1 MNSTI
6 MVQKSVKDL
15 AAKKA
20 KKDGLSLSTV
30 TRFLLQGYS
39 EGKLNISLTVR
50 DDVEVTEVHHV
61 SLDKETQDRLD
72 FSVSKWRNKL
82 TEK

>member
-1 MNSTI
+1 

-15 AAKKA
+15 AAQKA

-39 EGKLNISLTVR
+39 EGRLNIGLTVSE
-50 DDVEVTEVHHV
+50 DVEVSDMSQV
-61 SLDKETQDRLD
+61 SLDEEMQEQLD
-72 FSVSKWRNKL
+72 ASVSKWRNKL